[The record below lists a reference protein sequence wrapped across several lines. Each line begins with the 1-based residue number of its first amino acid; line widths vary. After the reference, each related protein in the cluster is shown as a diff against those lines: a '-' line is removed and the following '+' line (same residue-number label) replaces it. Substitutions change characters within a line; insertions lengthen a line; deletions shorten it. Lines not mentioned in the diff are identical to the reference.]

1 MTEFDADAVLDDP
14 GPVVAEFTM
23 DVGSTL
29 AAFRRAHEAAVR
41 FALTERQR
49 RFDRLAWSGPNR
61 MQRQIARAFR
71 IKPKLLGVGPPPLAI
86 DGRAYRRRQK
96 NRVKR
101 RKR

>member
-1 MTEFDADAVLDDP
+1 MTEFDAHAVLDDP
-14 GPVVAEFTM
+14 GPVVGEFTI

-29 AAFRRAHEAAVR
+29 AAFRRAHEAAVNR
-41 FALTERQR
+41 ELARQQR
-49 RFDRLAWSGPNR
+49 RLDRLAWSGPNR

-86 DGRAYRRRQK
+86 DGHAYRRRQK